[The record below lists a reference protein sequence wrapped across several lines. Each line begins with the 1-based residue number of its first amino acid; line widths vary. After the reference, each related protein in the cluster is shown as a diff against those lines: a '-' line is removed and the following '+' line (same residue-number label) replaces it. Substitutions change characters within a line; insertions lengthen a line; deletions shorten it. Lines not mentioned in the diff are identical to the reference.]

1 MSLLFEATALD
12 FELSIENSSF
22 LDSTWT
28 IPVCLTVTLPPIKIL
43 DITVGYVDDMA
54 LIVEVEDDCLAHK
67 VSGMRGEVC
76 VHMGGCI
83 FKLGW

>member
-1 MSLLFEATALD
+1 MGWDYTDGLYATV
-12 FELSIENSSF
+12 S
-22 LDSTWT
+22 
-28 IPVCLTVTLPPIKIL
+28 CTLYRNLPCR
-43 DITVGYVDDMA
+43 YVDDMA
-54 LIVEVEDDCLAHK
+54 LIVEVEEDCLAHK